1 MTPQASSRED
11 FRTTRWSL
19 IRDLNAGESDT
30 RSQLNA
36 LCLRYWAPVHHH
48 IRRSGRGEGE
58 ARDLTQAFLTHLLR
72 DGLTRVSRHNR
83 FRDFLASELDD
94 FLARNHAAQAGDRR
108 LPPLSPVCVD
118 VATDAPIDTPT
129 LERSFA
135 LEVMSQS
142 MARLRAEAV
151 DAGHPEMFER
161 LQRYLSVDAGSEDIA
176 REAEALDA
184 RPLFVSM
191 AIRRL
196 RQRFRTIVD
205 DELIQLVTDPAQL
218 AEERAAMLTALGR
231 AT

>member
-1 MTPQASSRED
+1 MTPHPSSRDD
-11 FRTTRWSL
+11 FHTTRWSL

-30 RSQLNA
+30 RGQLNA
-36 LCLRYWAPVHHH
+36 LCLRYWAPIHQY
-48 IRRSGRGEGE
+48 IRRSGRSEGE
-58 ARDLTQAFLTHLLR
+58 ARDLTQAFLTHLFQE
-72 DGLTRVSRHNR
+72 GLARAGRYSR
-83 FRDFLASELDD
+83 FRDFLAGELDD
-94 FLARNHAAQAGDRR
+94 FLARNNAAQAGDRR

-118 VATDAPIDTPT
+118 VATDAPTGTPT

-161 LQRYLSVDAGSEDIA
+161 LQRYLSADAGSEDIA

-184 RPLFVSM
+184 KPLFVSM

-196 RQRFRTIVD
+196 RQRFRRIVD
-205 DELIQLVTDPAQL
+205 DELTQLVTDPAQL
-218 AEERAAMLTALGR
+218 AEERAAMLAALGR
-231 AT
+231 ET